1 MLLIFAGQHTLS
13 YIVYLLCVLLYKDAR
28 VKMSFFFVT
37 KQFTGII
44 DVKRFLTLTDS
55 IPVNRIAC
63 KRKTDSFYFY
73 IKII

>member
-1 MLLIFAGQHTLS
+1 
-13 YIVYLLCVLLYKDAR
+13 
-28 VKMSFFFVT
+28 MSFFFIT

>member
-1 MLLIFAGQHTLS
+1 
-13 YIVYLLCVLLYKDAR
+13 
-28 VKMSFFFVT
+28 MSFFFVT